1 MAKRNGNILIV
12 DDNEEILVALRLFL
26 SNHYTTVITA
36 KNPAQLPA
44 LIQKNSFDVIL
55 LDMNFKAGINTGNEG
70 IFWMKEILKIDP
82 AAVIIFMTAYAD
94 IDLAVRAIRKG
105 AADFIEK
112 PWEEDKLLARI
123 ASAYQLRQSKLE
135 IDRLKSKQKHLSE
148 RIDRDY
154 PLCIGSSE
162 AMQAVFKTITKVA
175 KTDANILILGENGT
189 GKELI
194 AREIHR
200 QSNRAGEVFV
210 TVDLGAVT
218 ETLFE
223 SELFGYVKGAFTDAK
238 QDRAGRF
245 EIASGGTLFLDEIG
259 NLPLHLQSKLLT
271 ALQNREIIRLGSNK
285 AIPIDIRLV
294 SATNKP
300 IHKMI
305 EEESFREDLLY
316 RINTIQLELPPLRNR
331 VDDIPQLVDF
341 FLDKY
346 IRKYGKQ
353 CLQVSKSAL
362 AKLKDNKWAGN
373 VRELQHA
380 VEKAVILCDTDTLE
394 ADDFFFRPSSRLGSD
409 LQKSLSIEEHEKRLI
424 KKAMDLFQG
433 NITKACTALG
443 ITRKTLYNKLKK
455 YDL

>member
-1 MAKRNGNILIV
+1 
-12 DDNEEILVALRLFL
+12 
-26 SNHYTTVITA
+26 
-36 KNPAQLPA
+36 
-44 LIQKNSFDVIL
+44 
-55 LDMNFKAGINTGNEG
+55 
-70 IFWMKEILKIDP
+70 
-82 AAVIIFMTAYAD
+82 
-94 IDLAVRAIRKG
+94 
-105 AADFIEK
+105 
-112 PWEEDKLLARI
+112 
-123 ASAYQLRQSKLE
+123 
-135 IDRLKSKQKHLSE
+135 
-148 RIDRDY
+148 
-154 PLCIGSSE
+154 
-162 AMQAVFKTITKVA
+162 
-175 KTDANILILGENGT
+175 
-189 GKELI
+189 
-194 AREIHR
+194 
-200 QSNRAGEVFV
+200 
-210 TVDLGAVT
+210 
-218 ETLFE
+218 
-223 SELFGYVKGAFTDAK
+223 
-238 QDRAGRF
+238 
-245 EIASGGTLFLDEIG
+245 
-259 NLPLHLQSKLLT
+259 
-271 ALQNREIIRLGSNK
+271 
-285 AIPIDIRLV
+285 
-294 SATNKP
+294 
-300 IHKMI
+300 MI